1 MHATSSPQGLLLI
14 AAATLFW
21 SLSGMFVRWLPGVD
35 PWTFNAY
42 RGLGMGLSL
51 ALWIGL
57 RYGRGSV
64 ALFRRSPPQA
74 LLLSAGF
81 FALGSSMYIAAL
93 GLASVAAVSC
103 LTSTSGLFAAL
114 MARLWLGE
122 RTQPVFYYAMALALA
137 GVAVIALGE
146 GAGAGKAAVQG
157 LAGTLVALGVAV
169 CFAGQSVALRRYR
182 EVDME
187 PALLLGGMATF
198 VLVVG
203 AGLLEP
209 LPAQSVAILLFMG
222 LVQLAIPLLFY
233 MHGARTVSTAHM
245 VLITMADA
253 VLNPLWVWL
262 VHGEVP
268 ATAVYGGGALVLAG
282 IALTT
287 WGGQRRA

>member
-1 MHATSSPQGLLLI
+1 MPTVSSPPGLLLI

-51 ALWIGL
+51 AVWIGL
-57 RYGRGSV
+57 RYGRGSL

-122 RTQPVFYYAMALALA
+122 RTQPVFYYAMVLALV

-146 GAGAGKAAVQG
+146 GTGQVAVQG

-187 PALLLGGMATF
+187 PALLLGGVATF
-198 VLVVG
+198 VLVAG
-203 AGLLEP
+203 TGLLAP
-209 LPAQSVAILLFMG
+209 LPIRSVAILLFMG

-262 VHGEVP
+262 VHDELP
-268 ATAVYGGGALVLAG
+268 ATAVYGGGALVMAG

-287 WGGQRRA
+287 WNGRRRA

>member
-1 MHATSSPQGLLLI
+1 MPTASSPQGLLLI

-51 ALWIGL
+51 AVWIGL
-57 RYGRGSV
+57 RYGRGSL

-122 RTQPVFYYAMALALA
+122 RTQPVFYYAMVLALV

-146 GAGAGKAAVQG
+146 GTGQVAVQG

-187 PALLLGGMATF
+187 PALLLGGAATF
-198 VLVVG
+198 VLVAG
-203 AGLLEP
+203 AGLLAP
-209 LPAQSVAILLFMG
+209 LPIRSVAILLFMG

-262 VHGEVP
+262 VHDELP

-287 WGGQRRA
+287 WTGRRRA